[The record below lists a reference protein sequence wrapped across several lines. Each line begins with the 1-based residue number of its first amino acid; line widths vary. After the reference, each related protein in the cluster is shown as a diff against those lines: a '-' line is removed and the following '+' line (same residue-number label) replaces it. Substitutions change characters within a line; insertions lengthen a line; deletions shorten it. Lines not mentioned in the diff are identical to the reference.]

1 MDGTFKQK
9 LAAIVG
15 ESKVDEICQLI
26 ATEIIGKYEL
36 APLPG
41 LASWGN
47 IERWQEQDN
56 DIAVKNALR
65 REQRRKLGFQK

>member
-1 MDGTFKQK
+1 MDTFKQK
-9 LAAIVG
+9 LAVIVG
-15 ESKVDEICQLI
+15 ENKVDELVNLI
-26 ATEIIGKYEL
+26 ATEIIGEYEL

-47 IERWQEQDN
+47 IEKWQEQDN

-65 REQRRKLGFQK
+65 REQRRKLGLQK